1 MDFQAVRLS
10 IAVVVH
16 QFQVGNAD
24 GLSGDFHFY
33 TMSKVMYSK
42 KGEKKKPAQT
52 AKEKKAAKQENKKS
66 R

>member
-10 IAVVVH
+10 IAAVVH

-33 TMSKVMYSK
+33 TMSKCMHSK
-42 KGEKKKPAQT
+42 KGQKKKLAKT
-52 AKEKKAAKQENKKS
+52 AKEKNAAQQEKKKAK
-66 R
+66 